1 MIGCYCIH
9 IEVKGRDFV
18 WQRGQMLLRIIDRHL
33 GSKVPSRQLL
43 KCILWT
49 NMAVSFLRICPSWGV
64 LQFSWQADIWCGD
77 YPSCESGTVMSYFST
92 SVRVTGV
99 SHFSSLWTAGPLT
112 LSFLW
117 ITVHTERVSAKA
129 TLLWVLWISPFH
141 LCVRVWVWAKE
152 KLSFFRLSQ

>member
-9 IEVKGRDFV
+9 IEVKGRDLV
-18 WQRGQMLLRIIDRHL
+18 CPRGQMLLRIIDRHL
-33 GSKVPSRQLL
+33 GSKVRSRQLP

-99 SHFSSLWTAGPLT
+99 SHFSSLRTARPLT
-112 LSFLW
+112 LISLNNCTHRES
-117 ITVHTERVSAKA
+117 ICKGDVTVGS
-129 TLLWVLWISPFH
+129 LDLPFSSVCV
-141 LCVRVWVWAKE
+141 CVRAKE